1 VFKWIDM
8 TRLLEDHIEQHA
20 CDLLVEQ
27 GWTYLHGKELLPEG
41 ASPERQSLSDV
52 ILCGRLESAIAR
64 LNPDIPA
71 RQRDEALNTV
81 LRIVGNDLKDA
92 NEKFH
97 MLLTDGVKVE
107 LHKDGETRGE
117 IVRLVDFEKSDEN
130 DLLVVNQLEVK
141 DERGKR
147 IPDVVL
153 FVNGLPLV
161 VIELKRATDEHAT
174 VQAAWKQLQTY
185 KHDIPNLLTYNTL
198 LVVSDGLDARSG
210 SLTADWSRFLAW
222 KSSDGVTESGNLTP
236 KLETLIKG
244 QLKPEVLLDLIRYF
258 TVFEKVKRV
267 DAQGI
272 TTVESIKKIAAYH
285 QYYAVNKAV
294 ERTSQAASMDG
305 DRKGGVV
312 WHTQG
317 SGKSLSMV
325 FYSGKIIQRLDN
337 PTVVVITDRNDLD
350 DQLFGTFAG
359 SRHLLRQDPIQAD
372 NRTHLKEL
380 LAVASGGV
388 VFTTIQKFSPEE
400 GNVYDTLTERRNVVV
415 VADEAH
421 RTQYGFKAKTVEAK
435 DEDGEVVGTDI
446 KFGFAK
452 YLRDALPNA
461 TYLGFTGT
469 PIEGDDVNTPAVFG
483 DYVDIYDIAQAVED
497 GATVRIFYE
506 SRLAKIALTDE
517 GQKLV
522 EELDDRLEGENLSDA
537 QKAKA
542 KWTQLEALVGSESR
556 LSNVAQDIVNHFE
569 ARQEVFDGKA
579 MIVTM
584 SRRIAAELYEEII
597 KIRPDWHDEDL
608 EKGALKV
615 IMTSSASDGP
625 LMAKHHTTKD
635 ERTRLAS
642 RMRKADDPLKL
653 CIVRDMWLTGFDAPC
668 LHTIYIDKP
677 MKGHN
682 LMQAIARVNRVYKD
696 KQGGLVVD
704 YLGIAADLKKALQFY
719 SDSGGKGDPAEAQEQ
734 AVAIMKEKLEVVGQ
748 MFREGPAQAFSP
760 ELASLAAEPSVA
772 YVTASQQFDY
782 TPFYDADTPT
792 KLKIILAA
800 QEFILGLEDGK
811 KRFLNQV
818 NALKKAYSIA
828 IPHPEAMAVKEEVGF
843 FDAIKARLAKFDAPG
858 FTSNVEMET
867 AIRQVIDQAL
877 VSEKVVDVFDAA
889 GIKKPEISILSDEFL
904 LELKGMQQQNLALE
918 TLRKLLNDEIK
929 TRSKTNLV
937 QSRSFKDMLE
947 ESIRKYQNK
956 VLTAAEVIN
965 ELIGLAKDVRA
976 AQARGEALGL
986 TDYEMAFYDAVGE
999 NESAQEV
1006 MTQDALRD
1014 LSVALVE
1021 TVRNNASIDWTI
1033 RDSVKAKM
1041 RIAVKRILRRY
1052 GYPPD
1057 MELLAIDR
1065 ILDQAEVLAE
1075 ELNEA

>member
-1 VFKWIDM
+1 M
-8 TRLLEDHIEQHA
+8 
-20 CDLLVEQ
+20 VEQ

-52 ILCGRLESAIAR
+52 ILRGRLESAIAR

-81 LRIVGNDLKDA
+81 MRIVGNDLKDA

-97 MLLTDGVKVE
+97 ILLTDGVKVE

-117 IVRLVDFEKSDEN
+117 IVRLVDFEKSEEN

-161 VIELKRATDEHAT
+161 VIELKQATDEHAT
-174 VQAAWKQLQTY
+174 VQAAWKKLQTY

-312 WHTQG
+312 WHTKG
-317 SGKSLSMV
+317 RERAFRWSFTRGKSSNASTTPRWSSSRTEMTSTINSSV
-325 FYSGKIIQRLDN
+325 RLRVHAICCAKT
-337 PTVVVITDRNDLD
+337 PSKRTTVAT
-350 DQLFGTFAG
+350 
-359 SRHLLRQDPIQAD
+359 S
-372 NRTHLKEL
+372 KEL

-469 PIEGDDVNTPAVFG
+469 PIEGDDNTPAVFG

-497 GATVRIFYE
+497 GATVRIFTKAVWR
-506 SRLAKIALTDE
+506 RLPSPMRAI
-517 GQKLV
+517 V
-522 EELDDRLEGENLSDA
+522 EELTTAWRGNLS
-537 QKAKA
+537 
-542 KWTQLEALVGSESR
+542 
-556 LSNVAQDIVNHFE
+556 
-569 ARQEVFDGKA
+569 
-579 MIVTM
+579 M
-584 SRRIAAELYEEII
+584 
-597 KIRPDWHDEDL
+597 P
-608 EKGALKV
+608 KG
-615 IMTSSASDGP
+615 
-625 LMAKHHTTKD
+625 
-635 ERTRLAS
+635 
-642 RMRKADDPLKL
+642 
-653 CIVRDMWLTGFDAPC
+653 
-668 LHTIYIDKP
+668 
-677 MKGHN
+677 
-682 LMQAIARVNRVYKD
+682 
-696 KQGGLVVD
+696 
-704 YLGIAADLKKALQFY
+704 
-719 SDSGGKGDPAEAQEQ
+719 
-734 AVAIMKEKLEVVGQ
+734 
-748 MFREGPAQAFSP
+748 
-760 ELASLAAEPSVA
+760 
-772 YVTASQQFDY
+772 
-782 TPFYDADTPT
+782 
-792 KLKIILAA
+792 
-800 QEFILGLEDGK
+800 
-811 KRFLNQV
+811 
-818 NALKKAYSIA
+818 
-828 IPHPEAMAVKEEVGF
+828 
-843 FDAIKARLAKFDAPG
+843 
-858 FTSNVEMET
+858 
-867 AIRQVIDQAL
+867 
-877 VSEKVVDVFDAA
+877 
-889 GIKKPEISILSDEFL
+889 
-904 LELKGMQQQNLALE
+904 
-918 TLRKLLNDEIK
+918 
-929 TRSKTNLV
+929 
-937 QSRSFKDMLE
+937 
-947 ESIRKYQNK
+947 
-956 VLTAAEVIN
+956 
-965 ELIGLAKDVRA
+965 
-976 AQARGEALGL
+976 
-986 TDYEMAFYDAVGE
+986 
-999 NESAQEV
+999 
-1006 MTQDALRD
+1006 
-1014 LSVALVE
+1014 
-1021 TVRNNASIDWTI
+1021 
-1033 RDSVKAKM
+1033 
-1041 RIAVKRILRRY
+1041 
-1052 GYPPD
+1052 
-1057 MELLAIDR
+1057 
-1065 ILDQAEVLAE
+1065 
-1075 ELNEA
+1075 